1 MGVPTPE
8 PVVNLLPVLA
18 AAAAAEAIPIHI
30 ASRHRHNR
38 REAGGC
44 RDDDVAMEGSGGGNG
59 SGGRSASAAP
69 PWDLGMHWA
78 PAGSSPPYPQQPFV
92 ARQGGGAASHHQH
105 QQQELTCLKLGKR
118 PCCWAG
124 AVGTPAAQAGA
135 ALPPQVHGNGAAA
148 GGASGTAAEGRRKE
162 KAGAATAAAGAPRC
176 QVEGCHAELAGAKDY
191 HRRHKVCAAHSKA
204 PRVVVLGAEQRFC
217 QQCSRSVRPLHIRAR
232 ALVLYTSNFGF

>member
-1 MGVPTPE
+1 M
-8 PVVNLLPVLA
+8 
-18 AAAAAEAIPIHI
+18 
-30 ASRHRHNR
+30 
-38 REAGGC
+38 EAGNGG
-44 RDDDVAMEGSGGGNG
+44 GSGSG
-59 SGGRSASAAP
+59 SRSASASAPP

-92 ARQGGGAASHHQH
+92 ARPGGEAASHHH
-105 QQQELTCLKLGKR
+105 HRHQQELTCLKLGKR

-124 AVGTPAAQAGA
+124 AAGTPAAVQAGGA

>member
-1 MGVPTPE
+1 
-8 PVVNLLPVLA
+8 
-18 AAAAAEAIPIHI
+18 
-30 ASRHRHNR
+30 
-38 REAGGC
+38 
-44 RDDDVAMEGSGGGNG
+44 MEGSGGGNG
-59 SGGRSASAAP
+59 SGGRSASAAA

-92 ARQGGGAASHHQH
+92 ARPGGGAASHHH
-105 QQQELTCLKLGKR
+105 HRHQELTCLKLGKR

-135 ALPPQVHGNGAAA
+135 ALTPQVHGNGAAA

-232 ALVLYTSNFGF
+232 ALVLYTSNVGF